1 MQNPPGMNDK
11 IFDRFRRQEIDV
23 CFFPEKSE
31 FPARPVRVHQ
41 VDVLV
46 AADAEQT
53 KALMLQNF
61 INEIKA

>member
-1 MQNPPGMNDK
+1 MNDEV
-11 IFDRFRRQEIDV
+11 FDRFRWQKIDV
-23 CFFPEKSE
+23 RFFPEKSE

-53 KALMLQNF
+53 KALMLENF